1 MVCFSY
7 TWSLPGINIAAL
19 HIRESTMVMVWTQGV
34 CRGIGMEEQE
44 VHEMVRMEAEG
55 VIGVVM

>member
-1 MVCFSY
+1 
-7 TWSLPGINIAAL
+7 
-19 HIRESTMVMVWTQGV
+19 MVMVWTQGV